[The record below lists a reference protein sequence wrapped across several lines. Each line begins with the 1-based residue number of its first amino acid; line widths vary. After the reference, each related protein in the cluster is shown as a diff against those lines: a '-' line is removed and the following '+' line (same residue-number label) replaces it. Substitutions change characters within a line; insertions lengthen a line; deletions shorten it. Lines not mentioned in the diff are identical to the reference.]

1 MQTKS
6 HTLKAVYKHFKEHNK
21 AVPFVTFSEICG
33 EFNTGVMEEL
43 LQGKEFNMRHNMGH
57 LSVLQV
63 ARDPNKQSVNWG
75 ETWKY
80 KRELLAQGV
89 KLYDS
94 TTGKGAKWQVYYTDK
109 YYYEYHWSKY
119 RCKRKNKSAY
129 RFEATRGIKGNKEKL
144 VSLLQSDDLA
154 YLRFKKYKR

>member
-21 AVPFVTFSEICG
+21 AVPFCTFSEICS

-43 LQGKEFNMRHNMGH
+43 LQGKEFNMMHNMGQ
-57 LSVLQV
+57 LSILQV
-63 ARDPNKQSVNWG
+63 ARDPKKQTVNWG
-75 ETWKY
+75 ETLRY
-80 KRELLAQGV
+80 KKELLAQGV
-89 KLYDS
+89 ELYDS
-94 TTGKGAKWQVYYTDK
+94 STGKGTKWQIYYTDK